1 MSTPELPLD
10 LNHQPADLAEAI
22 EMLRRASALL
32 EVERMRLAACGVAAM
47 QNTPAT
53 IAQRVDRNSPYYSAS
68 YEDVCRAVD
77 REISL
82 RAQMQNF
89 VDICRRFTER
99 VERGGGPKHQDVW
112 RSEGGS
118 AGARCVER
126 ATLAAMIRGPAEAP
140 KVTQAD
146 DS

>member
-99 VERGGGPKHQDVW
+99 VERGEV
-112 RSEGGS
+112 RSTRTYGE
-118 AGARCVER
+118 AKA
-126 ATLAAMIRGPAEAP
+126 ALLALDAWKEQHSLR
-140 KVTQAD
+140 
-146 DS
+146 